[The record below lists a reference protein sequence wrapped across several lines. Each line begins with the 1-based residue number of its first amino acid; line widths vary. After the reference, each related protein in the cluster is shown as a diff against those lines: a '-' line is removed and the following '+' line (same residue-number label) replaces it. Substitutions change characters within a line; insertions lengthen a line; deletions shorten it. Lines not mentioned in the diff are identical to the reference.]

1 MHNPDIEWDSHKAE
15 PGTEAQDKRN
25 KSRDGRVT
33 AECSP
38 GRQEQERWVLA
49 MVALLSS
56 SDAAME
62 YRYELATAVIAA
74 GRWDWLAEV
83 VHPNSGGSCV
93 VL

>member
-1 MHNPDIEWDSHKAE
+1 
-15 PGTEAQDKRN
+15 
-25 KSRDGRVT
+25 
-33 AECSP
+33 
-38 GRQEQERWVLA
+38 